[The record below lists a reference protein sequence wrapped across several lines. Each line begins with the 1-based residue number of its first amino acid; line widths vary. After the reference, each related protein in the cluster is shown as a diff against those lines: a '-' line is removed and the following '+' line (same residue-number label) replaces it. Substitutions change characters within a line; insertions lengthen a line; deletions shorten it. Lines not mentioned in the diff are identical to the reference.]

1 MATGITG
8 YYYGYQGITGTN
20 INQVQGL
27 TFSSRTGTTGTT
39 GITGTTGTTG
49 MTGMTGLT
57 GTYQG
62 NTGAMYF
69 GTNKA
74 YFDGAVICKNQMS
87 CNKINQVWKISK

>member
-27 TFSSRTGTTGTT
+27 TFSSRTGTTGAT
-39 GITGTTGTTG
+39 GTTGTTGTTG

-62 NTGAMYF
+62 NTGSMYF

>member
-27 TFSSRTGTTGTT
+27 TFSSRTGTTG
-39 GITGTTGTTG
+39 
-49 MTGMTGLT
+49 MTGMT

-62 NTGAMYF
+62 NTGSMYF
-69 GTNKA
+69 GSNKA
-74 YFDGAVICKNQMS
+74 YFGGALICKNQIS

>member
-8 YYYGYQGITGTN
+8 YYYGYQGITETN

-49 MTGMTGLT
+49 MTGMTGI
-57 GTYQG
+57 YQG
-62 NTGAMYF
+62 NTGSMYF
-69 GTNKA
+69 GTNEA
-74 YFDGAVICKNQMS
+74 YFGGALICKNQIS

>member
-20 INQVQGL
+20 INEVKGL

-49 MTGMTGLT
+49 MTGMTGMT
-57 GTYQG
+57 GIYQG
-62 NTGAMYF
+62 NTGSMYF

>member
-49 MTGMTGLT
+49 MTGMTGI
-57 GTYQG
+57 YQG
-62 NTGAMYF
+62 NTGSMYF

>member
-20 INQVQGL
+20 INEVKGL
-27 TFSSRTGTTGTT
+27 TFSSKTGTTGTT

-49 MTGMTGLT
+49 MTGMTGMT
-57 GTYQG
+57 GIYQG
-62 NTGAMYF
+62 NTGSMYF